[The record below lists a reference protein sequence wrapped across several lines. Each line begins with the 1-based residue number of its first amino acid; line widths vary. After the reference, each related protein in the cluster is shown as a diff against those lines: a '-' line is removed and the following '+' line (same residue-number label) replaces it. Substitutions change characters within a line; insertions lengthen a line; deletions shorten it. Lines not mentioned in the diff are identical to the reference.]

1 MTTKAE
7 KDYDCVA
14 SVREIRDR
22 LSAKMARMS
31 PEERVDWLNTREF
44 SSVQPIN
51 PLLRRLAARPQQGKA
66 S

>member
-44 SSVQPIN
+44 SD

>member
-1 MTTKAE
+1 MTTKTK

-31 PEERVDWLNTREF
+31 PEERVEWLNSREF
-44 SSVQPIN
+44 SDPI
-51 PLLRRLAARPQQGKA
+51 LRRLAARSHKRKSA
-66 S
+66 